1 MIGFEKCEM
10 PSKTRLAFS
19 YGSNQK
25 LVQDF
30 AKSGFQCAKVTGFS
44 GSIKTLSGRL
54 TACAKKLNMPH
65 IRGIKVGDDVYLVN
79 MLIKED

>member
-10 PSKTRLAFS
+10 PSNTRLAFS

-25 LVQDF
+25 LIQDF

-44 GSIKTLSGRL
+44 GEIRTLSGRL
-54 TACAKKLNMPH
+54 TKCAKNLNMPH
-65 IRGIKVGDDVYLVN
+65 IRGIKFKDDVYLIN
-79 MLIKED
+79 TLIKED